1 MIKLAAWNIRGLNDP
16 LKKKEIRSFVRV
28 HSIRVV
34 CILETRVKSSN
45 MDRIC
50 ASILPGWGL
59 IHNYDHALL
68 GRIWVCWNTSVVSI
82 DAIHCTDQAILC
94 YITIL
99 KDNSSFNCSVI
110 YASNNQIDR
119 RVPWSHL
126 HWCASTVGSNP
137 WFLVG
142 DFNTTRFS
150 SEKNGGNMSID
161 TSMEEFHDCL
171 FNMELADMPFL
182 GPMFSWMNRR
192 TGEQFIARKL
202 DRSLQNECSLDT
214 FLNVVTK
221 FLNLR
226 LSDHCPLIVNLNNCK
241 DPSPKKSYTFKFF
254 NFWANHPAFLDLV
267 KDAWNIEFYGTPMYK
282 LTQKLKSVKTRLK
295 AFNFHVFANIREKVV
310 DAREALQH
318 AEAARLG
325 NPNDPSLV
333 ENEKV
338 CLKIFHDLALAEES
352 FLKQKSRI

>member
-28 HSIRVV
+28 HSISVV

-82 DAIHCTDQAILC
+82 DAI
-94 YITIL
+94 
-99 KDNSSFNCSVI
+99 
-110 YASNNQIDR
+110 
-119 RVPWSHL
+119 
-126 HWCASTVGSNP
+126 
-137 WFLVG
+137 
-142 DFNTTRFS
+142 
-150 SEKNGGNMSID
+150 
-161 TSMEEFHDCL
+161 
-171 FNMELADMPFL
+171 
-182 GPMFSWMNRR
+182 
-192 TGEQFIARKL
+192 
-202 DRSLQNECSLDT
+202 
-214 FLNVVTK
+214 
-221 FLNLR
+221 NLR

-295 AFNFHVFANIREKVV
+295 DFNFHVFSNIREKVV

-318 AEAARLG
+318 AQAARLG